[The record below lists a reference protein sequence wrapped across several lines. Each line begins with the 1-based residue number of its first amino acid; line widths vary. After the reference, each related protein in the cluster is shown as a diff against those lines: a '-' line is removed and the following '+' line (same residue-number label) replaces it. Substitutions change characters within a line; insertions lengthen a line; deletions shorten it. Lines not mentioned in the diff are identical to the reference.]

1 MSTSDF
7 IPHAETL
14 IAKCDAYARHHPA
27 VWIHLISTS
36 ELRAISVRSGEHQ
49 RPDSPAAPLAG
60 LTFAI
65 KDNID
70 LAGIPTTAACPG
82 FAYTPATS
90 AHVVQNLLNAGA
102 LPLGKTN
109 LDQFATGLVGTR
121 SPHGAPRN
129 VFNSDY
135 ISGGSSSGSA
145 VAVAAGLVDF
155 ALGTDTAGSGRV
167 PAAFN
172 QIIGL
177 KPTKGRLSTR
187 GVVPACRSLDCVSI
201 FARDITT
208 AARVLAAAEGFDPAD
223 PFSRKI
229 PAVLERQSRFAPSPG
244 NAELQL
250 GSSAPSMPKAS
261 CQSLIDM
268 IPLPKRLGVPRA
280 DQLDWFGNTESPGLF
295 AAALER
301 LRSLGHEIVEVDF
314 APFLDAA
321 RLLYEGP
328 WTAERYAAVGEFIE
342 KHSATPETARAAGLD
357 PTVAK
362 IILGGKAPS
371 AADCFRATYRLAEL
385 RRAADAILATVDALV
400 APTAGTIYTV
410 AELAAEPIRLNSN
423 LGRYNNF
430 MNLLDL
436 CGLTVPAGRYRF
448 GPGFG
453 ITFIAPAWH
462 DAALLA
468 LGAHFLGE
476 PTPASSSAAPADT
489 IRLAVCGAHLRG
501 QPLHHQLTA
510 LGARFLAATTTSPDY
525 RLYALANTTPP
536 KPGLV
541 RVAPGEPGAPIAVE
555 IYALT
560 VEAFGRFVAAVPAP
574 MVIGTAT
581 LADGT
586 TTKSFLCEP
595 AALAGARDI
604 TQHSG
609 WAAFLAAQIHAA

>member
-1 MSTSDF
+1 MSTDNA
-7 IPHAETL
+7 I
-14 IAKCDAYARHHPA
+14 
-27 VWIHLISTS
+27 WIHALTDSEKARFAAAPST
-36 ELRAISVRSGEHQ
+36 
-49 RPDSPAAPLAG
+49 APLAG

-82 FAYTPATS
+82 FAYTPAES
-90 AHVVQNLLNAGA
+90 AHVVSRLLAAGA
-102 LPLGKTN
+102 TPVGKTN

-129 VFNSDY
+129 VFNPDY

-155 ALGTDTAGSGRV
+155 SLGTDTAGSGRV

-201 FARDITT
+201 FSRDIAT
-208 AARVLAAAEGFDPAD
+208 AAHVLAAAEGFDPFD
-223 PFSRKI
+223 PFSR
-229 PAVLERQSRFAPSPG
+229 
-244 NAELQL
+244 LQAKSNLL
-250 GSSAPSMPKAS
+250 GYSLPSAP
-261 CQSLIDM
+261 
-268 IPLPKRLGVPRA
+268 RLGVPRA
-280 DQLDWFGNTESPGLF
+280 DQLEWFGNTESPVLF
-295 AAALER
+295 AAALDR
-301 LRSLGHEIVEVDF
+301 LRALGAEIIEVDF

-342 KHSATPETARAAGLD
+342 KHSATPEAARAAGLD

-385 RRAADAILATVDALV
+385 RRAADTILATVDALV

-410 AELAAEPIRLNSN
+410 AELAADPIRLNSN

-436 CGLTVPAGRYRF
+436 CGLTVPAGRYSF

-453 ITFIAPAWH
+453 ITFIAPAWQ
-462 DAALLA
+462 DETLLA
-468 LGAHFLGE
+468 LGARYLGE
-476 PTPASSSAAPADT
+476 PAPSTAPADT

-501 QPLHHQLTA
+501 QPLHSQLTA

-541 RVAPGEPGAPIAVE
+541 RVAPGEPGASIAVE
-555 IYALT
+555 TYALT
-560 VEAFGRFVAAVPAP
+560 PEAFGRFVAAVPAP

-586 TTKSFLCEP
+586 TTQSFLCEP
-595 AALAGARDI
+595 AAVNDAADI
-604 TQHSG
+604 TSHGS
-609 WAAFLAAQIHAA
+609 WPAYLASRGTSKELPRLMTG

>member
-1 MSTSDF
+1 MSTQPSADLVDS
-7 IPHAETL
+7 IQAR
-14 IAKCDAYARHHPA
+14 CDAYEKQDPA
-27 VWIHLISTS
+27 VWTHRLSAS
-36 ELRAISVRSGEHQ
+36 ELRYFSARSGERQ
-49 RPDSPAAPLAG
+49 RPESGADSAPAPLAG

-70 LAGIPTTAACPG
+70 LAGVPTTAACPG
-82 FAYTPATS
+82 FAYTPAES
-90 AHVVQNLLNAGA
+90 AHVVSRLLTAGA
-102 LPLGKTN
+102 LPVGKTN

-155 ALGTDTAGSGRV
+155 SLGTDTAGSGRV

-201 FARDITT
+201 FSRDIAT
-208 AARVLAAAEGFDPAD
+208 AARVLAAAEGFDPLD
-223 PFSRKI
+223 PFSR
-229 PAVLERQSRFAPSPG
+229 
-244 NAELQL
+244 LQAKSNL
-250 GSSAPSMPKAS
+250 SGYSLPSAP
-261 CQSLIDM
+261 
-268 IPLPKRLGVPRA
+268 RLGVPRA
-280 DQLDWFGNTESPGLF
+280 DQLEWFGNTESPVLF

-301 LRSLGHEIVEVDF
+301 LRALGTQIVEVDF
-314 APFLDAA
+314 QPFLDAA

-342 KHSATPETARAAGLD
+342 KHSATPEAARAAGLD

-385 RRAADAILATVDALV
+385 RRAADTILATVDALV

-410 AELAAEPIRLNSN
+410 AELAADPIRLNSN

-436 CGLTVPAGRYRF
+436 SGLTVPAGRYSF

-462 DAALLA
+462 DAALLD
-468 LGAHFLGE
+468 LGARYLGE
-476 PTPASSSAAPADT
+476 PSPATVASADA

-510 LGARFLAATTTSPDY
+510 LGARFLAATTTSTDY

-541 RVAPGEPGAPIAVE
+541 RVGAGEPGAPIAVE
-555 IYALT
+555 TYALT
-560 VEAFGRFVAAVPAP
+560 PEAFGRFVAAVPAP

-581 LADGT
+581 LADGS

-595 AALAGARDI
+595 AALAGATDI
-604 TQHSG
+604 TRHGG
-609 WAAFLAAQIHAA
+609 WAAYLASR